1 MEETGLELLSFEYMT
16 KDVDGEIKHYLYKCQ
31 TVEGD
36 VCLGGPKKR
45 IVGTIGIFLNG
56 LKQIRSASWT
66 YIQR

>member
-1 MEETGLELLSFEYMT
+1 MT